1 MSGAA
6 AWSHGWRLARAKPL
20 GTAGAALVLLMLLMA
35 LAAPFLAPYDPNAMS
50 MGERLAG
57 PSGRHLLGTDSFGR
71 DVFSRILYGAQVSLY
86 VGVLATTL
94 GTICGAFWG
103 LVSAYLGGLAD
114 DLIQRLMDILLALP
128 QLVLAIAL
136 VAALGAS
143 VNNVVIALAIVL
155 MPSGNRVVRS
165 AALAEKERQ
174 YVEAA
179 RCIGCG
185 HGRILLVHLLPNVT
199 APIIVLASVVLG
211 IAILTE
217 ASLSFLGL
225 GPPPPA
231 ATWGSMLALEG
242 QKYFEEAPGLALFP
256 GVAISLAVLGINFLG
271 DALRD
276 LWDPRLR
283 GRGMGG

>member
-1 MSGAA
+1 M
-6 AWSHGWRLARAKPL
+6 ARAKPL
-20 GTAGAALVLLMLLMA
+20 GTVGAALVLLMLLMA
-35 LAAPFLAPYDPNAMS
+35 VAAPMLAPYDPNVMS

-94 GTICGAFWG
+94 GTIFGGFWG
-103 LVSAYLGGLAD
+103 LVSAYFGGFAD

-143 VNNVVIALAIVL
+143 VNNVVIALAVVL
-155 MPSGNRVVRS
+155 TPSGNRVVRS

-185 HGRILLVHLLPNVT
+185 HLRIILVHLLPNVT

-211 IAILTE
+211 LAILTE

-231 ATWGSMLALEG
+231 ATWGAMLSLEG

-256 GVAISLAVLGINFLG
+256 GVAISLAVLGFNFLG

-283 GRGMGG
+283 GSGVGG